1 MLLRASP
8 WANSVQNIHVLKSR
22 TRERGRSIDLRL
34 LNRPTECSD
43 RLRWDS
49 VLTFYIGVW

>member
-8 WANSVQNIHVLKSR
+8 WANSVQNIHVLKSS

-34 LNRPTECSD
+34 LNRPTEYSD
-43 RLRWDS
+43 WLRWDS